1 MVPADSVVRG
11 GSVTVYFTADLH
23 FGHRNVITYCSRPW
37 NSVEEMNEGLVARW
51 NATVR
56 PEDTVYVLGDFSM
69 NAGDME
75 LYTPR
80 LNGTK
85 VLVVGNHDM
94 CFQLKQQQVDRY
106 IAAGWTEVIHA
117 AMCCMIGPHA
127 VNCSHF
133 PYQYDHPDQPERFT
147 DKRLPDTGMPLLH
160 GHVHGHWLTRRSDK
174 GTLMI
179 NVGVDVWNYCPVS
192 EKQIQAILEKEGE

>member
-1 MVPADSVVRG
+1 M
-11 GSVTVYFTADLH
+11 TIYYTADPH
-23 FGHRNVITYCSRPW
+23 FGHRNIIQYCNRPW
-37 NSVEEMNEGLVARW
+37 SSVEEMNEGLVARW
-51 NATVR
+51 NAVVR

-69 NAGDME
+69 NMRDME
-75 LYTPR
+75 TYTPR

-85 VLVVGNHDM
+85 VLVVGNHDK
-94 CFQLKQQQVDRY
+94 CFQLKEQQVDRY
-106 IAAGWTEVIHA
+106 IAAGWAEVILGV
-117 AMCCMIGPHA
+117 MCYIIGPHA

-133 PYQYDHPDQPERFT
+133 PYQYDHPDQSERFV
-147 DKRLPDTGMPLLH
+147 DRRLPDIGIPLLH
-160 GHVHGHWLTRRSDK
+160 GHVHGHWLTRRNDK